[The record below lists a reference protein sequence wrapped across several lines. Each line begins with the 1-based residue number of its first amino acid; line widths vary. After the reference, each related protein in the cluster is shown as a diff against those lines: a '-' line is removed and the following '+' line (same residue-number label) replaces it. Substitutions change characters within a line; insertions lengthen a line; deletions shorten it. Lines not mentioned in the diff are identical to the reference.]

1 MRFSEFLKELGISQD
16 LIKRVNYDFDLDLAL
31 KEAKSRSNPIR
42 VKSRIGGLSFFR
54 EGNSLYKVSCPHC
67 GSRVWADPFCSNCG
81 RAMDLPYN
89 GLGWDI
95 PAKKAKDLWELRR
108 LARRWGY
115 EVIKKDELTRLK
127 KKAGEWVENKN
138 KEE

>member
-1 MRFSEFLKELGISQD
+1 MRFSEFLRSLGID
-16 LIKRVNYDFDLDLAL
+16 KNLIEKINDFDLDLAL

-54 EGNSLYKVSCPHC
+54 EGNSTYKVSCPHC
-67 GSRVWADPFCSNCG
+67 GSRVWADFHCSVCG

-89 GLGWDI
+89 RSLGWDI
-95 PAKKAKDLWELRR
+95 PAQRAKDLYELRR